1 MSDPGSPQ
9 LPPAPGPYTF
19 SRPDAGPAPWVG
31 APPAN
36 LRKPA
41 GWPVLAA
48 MTVALLA
55 LGVGIAGWFRPAP
68 RIEHPSTPF
77 TPSYTEQQTAEAKR
91 DICNSFRLV
100 RQAISLNSNR
110 TSPNEGDFGST
121 WAIAANSRLALEAG
135 ASYLLDRLSDEPATS
150 SDLAAG
156 VRSLALKFRHAAVV
170 FLAEEPEPTEQ
181 EVKRDV
187 EGEITTV
194 DNLCK

>member
-1 MSDPGSPQ
+1 
-9 LPPAPGPYTF
+9 
-19 SRPDAGPAPWVG
+19 V
-31 APPAN
+31 
-36 LRKPA
+36 
-41 GWPVLAA
+41 AA

-55 LGVGIAGWFRPAP
+55 LGVGIAGWFRPP
-68 RIEHPSTPF
+68 QRIEHPSTPF
-77 TPSYTEQQTAEAKR
+77 KPSYTEEQTAEAKT
-91 DICNSFRLV
+91 DVCNSFRLV

-110 TSPNEGDFGST
+110 TSPTEGDFGST

-150 SDLAAG
+150 SDLAGA

-187 EGEITTV
+187 EAEITTV
-194 DNLCK
+194 DNMCK